1 MTSVTDDSTACGG
14 QCATAAHVSVIVPVW
29 HDAQALERLLTA
41 EAAASE
47 EWIVVNGDPDDQTL
61 QPIRARFPAV
71 TWLDAPRGRG
81 PQMNAGAARAS
92 GAWLLFLHAD
102 TRLPARWRDE
112 LARVQAAGDAR
123 WGCFR
128 FGLDS
133 NAWQA
138 RLIEYGVALRVRLL
152 RLPYGDQ
159 GLFVR
164 RDVFDAVGGFP
175 AIPLMEDVALVRR
188 LSGES
193 PPWRS
198 SLVARTSARRWQRDG
213 WWRRSALNVSLL
225 VRYWWGV
232 PPERLAARYER
243 RQGHN

>member
-1 MTSVTDDSTACGG
+1 MRISVVIPALNEADGI
-14 QCATAAHVSVIVPVW
+14 AA
-29 HDAQALERLLTA
+29 
-41 EAAASE
+41 
-47 EWIVVNGDPDDQTL
+47 TL
-61 QPIRARFPAV
+61 QRLRPLRARGHEVLVVDGGSTDRTREIARANPGVQLVMAPKGRAV
-71 TWLDAPRGRG
+71 
-81 PQMNAGAARAS
+81 QMNAGARWAR
-92 GAWLLFLHAD
+92 GEWLLFLHAD
-102 TRLPARWRDE
+102 TRLPAGWRDE
-112 LARVQAAGDAR
+112 LARVRAAGDVC

-138 RLIEYGVALRVRLL
+138 RLIEWGVRLRVRLF

-164 RDVFDAVGGFP
+164 RDVFEAAGGYP
-175 AIPLMEDVALVRR
+175 AYTLMEDVALVRR
-188 LSGES
+188 LSGDG

-243 RQGHN
+243 RQGHD